1 MSWAKILQAEP
12 EVQAVKAPQAPPE
25 AKSVAVV
32 DTNAIIAGIQLHTL
46 AELLITVPEVLAEL
60 RDARS
65 RQALDALPCSLH
77 VREPSEESLRAGT
90 VCALLLCSY
99 KQALGQL
106 LQGVIGLKLNVLLG
120 SSHMLCTNCDNALW
134 YLRWTGQ
141 A

>member
-12 EVQAVKAPQAPPE
+12 EVQAVKAPQAPPD

-46 AELLITVPEVLAEL
+46 AEQLITVPEVLAEL

-90 VCALLLCSY
+90 VCAYTRRGVCIAALLL
-99 KQALGQL
+99 QALGQL
-106 LQGVIGLKLNVLLG
+106 LQEVVGLKLKVLL
-120 SSHMLCTNCDNALW
+120 
-134 YLRWTGQ
+134 
-141 A
+141 

>member
-1 MSWAKILQAEP
+1 MSWAKILQSEP
-12 EVQAVKAPQAPPE
+12 EVQAVKAPQAPPD

-46 AELLITVPEVLAEL
+46 AEQLITVPEVLAEL

-90 VCALLLCSY
+90 VCAYTRRSVCITALRV
-99 KQALGQL
+99 QALGQL
-106 LQGVIGLKLNVLLG
+106 LQEVVGLQLNVLL
-120 SSHMLCTNCDNALW
+120 
-134 YLRWTGQ
+134 
-141 A
+141 